1 MQSPSLHFKIC
12 FPLHDIQVWVFY
24 HKSDIDTCC
33 WNNISD
39 HHQVFILCSIAWN
52 ECFSNSRSA
61 DAQTFVGFHIFY
73 TSLLVWTS
81 FIQNSGHLGLAWHS
95 WSDSA
100 PLAGC
105 RISWFALSRAIFM
118 GVFDPAILGFYER
131 KKWCI
136 TGAKKRCCVWVGE
149 IQGSVWKISLSSLG
163 LADSSPSHHPV
174 NSCSY
179 ISSP

>member
-1 MQSPSLHFKIC
+1 MTTYF
-12 FPLHDIQVWVFY
+12 F
-24 HKSDIDTCC
+24 
-33 WNNISD
+33 
-39 HHQVFILCSIAWN
+39 LCSIAWN
-52 ECFSNSRSA
+52 ECTSLILEVQMPKLLLGFIFSRLQCWSELHLHRSNS
-61 DAQTFVGFHIFY
+61 GC
-73 TSLLVWTS
+73 
-81 FIQNSGHLGLAWHS
+81 LGLTWHS
-95 WSDSA
+95 WPDCAS
-100 PLAGC
+100 LAGC
-105 RISWFALSRAIFM
+105 RISWFAPSKAIFI
-118 GVFDPAILGFYER
+118 GLLDPATLGFYER